1 MIMKSTFLNLTV
13 MALAISTLSSAA
25 LATEV
30 GTWLV
35 RSRAIY
41 IAPMTSTDGVGSTA
55 ALPIDVRSEGTPEFD
70 FTYFFAKNVSAELIL
85 AMARHSITLG
95 GQTIGAENV
104 LPPTLSVQYHFQDL
118 LGIGF
123 DPYLGAG
130 INYTIFFNQAISTS
144 GTGSLTTS
152 KSSFGPSFQAGAD
165 IPIKG
170 DIFLNID
177 AKKILMKADVLSGT
191 TTLNTL
197 HINPWVFGLGIGFK
211 I

>member
-1 MIMKSTFLNLTV
+1 MTHVIQKLVLTI
-13 MALAISTLSSAA
+13 LAISTFSASA
-25 LATEV
+25 HAIEP

-41 IAPMTSTDGVGSTA
+41 IAPIVSTDGVGSTA
-55 ALPIDVRSEGTPEFD
+55 ALPVNVRSEGTPEFD

-85 AMARHSITLG
+85 AMARHTITLN

-104 LPPTLSVQYHFQDL
+104 LPPTLSLQYHFQDL
-118 LGIGF
+118 LNVGF

-130 INYTIFFNQAISTS
+130 LNYTIFFNQAITAP
-144 GTGSLTTS
+144 GVGALTTS
-152 KSSFGPSFQAGAD
+152 GSSFGPSFQAGAD
-165 IPIKG
+165 IPLKG
-170 DIFLNID
+170 DVFLNVD
-177 AKKILMKADVLSGT
+177 MKKILMKADVLAGS